1 MGGWL
6 GRSLDT
12 VPSAEDE
19 DFQGSDSN
27 DNLLSGDPLGTSP
40 DPATQPLSSESLEVT
55 ATTDLATPELLFLLC
70 VFSFFPPLSFP
81 SINLEEFLRADTGTG
96 WAVKFGVRNSVIRFL
111 PNQIGNVRTP
121 LPPPA
126 RLVRMVKRR
135 QEERGSRQESARRRR
150 RTSRLCPVSR

>member
-1 MGGWL
+1 M
-6 GRSLDT
+6 
-12 VPSAEDE
+12 PSAEDE

-70 VFSFFPPLSFP
+70 VFSFFLPLSFP

-96 WAVKFGVRNSVIRFL
+96 WAVKFGVRNSVIRFI

-150 RTSRLCPVSR
+150 RTSRLCLVSR

>member
-1 MGGWL
+1 M
-6 GRSLDT
+6 R
-12 VPSAEDE
+12 SAEDE

-70 VFSFFPPLSFP
+70 VFSLFPPPSFP

-111 PNQIGNVRTP
+111 RNPIGNVRTR

-150 RTSRLCPVSR
+150 PTSRLCLVSR

>member
-70 VFSFFPPLSFP
+70 VFSFFSPPL
-81 SINLEEFLRADTGTG
+81 
-96 WAVKFGVRNSVIRFL
+96 L
-111 PNQIGNVRTP
+111 PVH
-121 LPPPA
+121 
-126 RLVRMVKRR
+126 
-135 QEERGSRQESARRRR
+135 
-150 RTSRLCPVSR
+150 

>member
-1 MGGWL
+1 M
-6 GRSLDT
+6 DT

-55 ATTDLATPELLFLLC
+55 ATTDLATPKLLFLLC
-70 VFSFFPPLSFP
+70 VFSLFLPLSFP

-111 PNQIGNVRTP
+111 PNPIGNVRTR

-135 QEERGSRQESARRRR
+135 QEERGSRRESARRRR
-150 RTSRLCPVSR
+150 RTSRLCLVLR